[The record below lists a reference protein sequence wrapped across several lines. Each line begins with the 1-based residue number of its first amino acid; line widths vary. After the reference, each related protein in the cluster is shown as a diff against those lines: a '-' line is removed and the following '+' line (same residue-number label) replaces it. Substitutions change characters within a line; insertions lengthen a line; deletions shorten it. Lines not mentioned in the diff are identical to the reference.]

1 MYLLCSQCSY
11 ACNQNGIILNELNY
25 FRVKLNKKVVGLLK
39 GKEVSKTF
47 KKLIEEIHKELG
59 IPTTYGEKRNLE
71 IQNECLNLR
80 SAGVD
85 IFDRE
90 VSMEETT
97 LSSWTKMQSAAS
109 KDGIELQ
116 LVSAYRSVEYQKTL
130 LLNKLNK
137 GLNINDILKVNAA
150 PGYSEHH
157 SGKALDLT
165 CPESECLE
173 ESFEL
178 TPAFAWLERHAEDF
192 AFKMSFPRNND
203 YGLLYEPWHW
213 CCQ

>member
-1 MYLLCSQCSY
+1 MS
-11 ACNQNGIILNELNY
+11 
-25 FRVKLNKKVVGLLK
+25 
-39 GKEVSKTF
+39 KEF
-47 KKLIEEIHKELG
+47 KKLIKEIHKELR
-59 IPTTYGEKRNLE
+59 IPSSYGEERNLK

-90 VSMEETT
+90 VLMEETT
-97 LSSWTKMQSAAS
+97 YSSWTYMLLAAS
-109 KDGIELQ
+109 RDGIELQ
-116 LVSAYRSVEYQKTL
+116 LVSAYRSVEYQKNL

-137 GLNINDILKVNAA
+137 GQNINDILKINAA

-178 TPAFAWLERHAEDF
+178 TPTFAWLERYAEGF
-192 AFKMSFPRNND
+192 SFRMSFPRNND
-203 YGLLYEPWHW
+203 YGVLYEPWHW
-213 CCQ
+213 CYKE

>member
-1 MYLLCSQCSY
+1 MST
-11 ACNQNGIILNELNY
+11 A
-25 FRVKLNKKVVGLLK
+25 
-39 GKEVSKTF
+39 F

-59 IPTTYGEKRNLE
+59 IPSTYGEKRKLK

-90 VSMEETT
+90 ISMEETT

-109 KDGIELQ
+109 KDGIELK
-116 LVSAYRSVEYQKTL
+116 LVSAYRSVEYQKNL

-137 GLNINDILKVNAA
+137 GLKINDILKVNAA

-178 TPAFAWLERHAEDF
+178 TLAFAWLERYAEDY
-192 AFKMSFPRNND
+192 AFKMSFPRSND

-213 CCQ
+213 CHQE